1 MAKQRVSERRAAVVE
16 EAIRRINLMKADEI
30 ETEFAAI
37 ENGLEI
43 RLRFIPERFRPK
55 RARTNRK
62 RPA

>member
-1 MAKQRVSERRAAVVE
+1 MAKLPHSERRAVVVE

-43 RLRFIPERFRPK
+43 RLRFIPEPARPK
-55 RARTNRK
+55 RARTNRH
-62 RPA
+62 